1 MMKFWRAGV
10 GVAAGLALFACT
22 AWAQGEPTEPAVETR
37 AFTTVRA
44 GDVRVDYRDNTE
56 VNSRLAAEIER
67 ALTLRGFVLRQQPS
81 MLLDFRTSVRR
92 NDTGGLR
99 LRFYGEGGS
108 NVGLDDFK
116 VGIDLPDPER
126 NRRTVRYEV
135 FMDLIDREA
144 RQIVWTGKAS
154 VEVDGAERFQVT
166 SDLARRLI
174 DLIGRST
181 PN

>member
-1 MMKFWRAGV
+1 MRRNAALATALVLIAF
-10 GVAAGLALFACT
+10 AAG
-22 AWAQGEPTEPAVETR
+22 AQDGSQEPKVETR
-37 AFTTVRA
+37 AFTAVRA
-44 GDVRVDYRDNTE
+44 GDVRVDYRENTE
-56 VNSRLAAEIER
+56 VNSRLAVEIEH

-81 MLLDFRTSVRR
+81 MLLDFRTVIRR

-116 VGIDLPDPER
+116 VGVDLPDPER

-135 FMDLIDREA
+135 FMDLIDRSA

-154 VEVDGAERFQVT
+154 VEMDGAERFQVT

-174 DLIGRST
+174 DRIGQST
-181 PN
+181 SP

>member
-1 MMKFWRAGV
+1 MRRGAAFAAALV
-10 GVAAGLALFACT
+10 LIAFAAG
-22 AWAQGEPTEPAVETR
+22 AQDGPQDPTVETR
-37 AFTTVRA
+37 AFTAVRA
-44 GDVRVDYRDNTE
+44 GDVRVDYRENTE

-81 MLLDFRTSVRR
+81 MLLDFRTVIRR

-99 LRFYGEGGS
+99 LRFYGEGVS

-116 VGIDLPDPER
+116 VGVDLPDPER

-135 FMDLIDREA
+135 FMDLIDRSA

-154 VEVDGAERFQVT
+154 VEMDGAERFQVT

-174 DLIGRST
+174 DRIGQST
-181 PN
+181 SP